1 MKKFVATV
9 ALSFALTTP
18 AFAEGFFIGGD
29 VGITL
34 GYPDRTSDVG
44 NGLLGAGATSAHV
57 SQKVASTAL
66 ALRGGQWMGERF
78 GWELGYDGLGSVDG
92 TWSST
97 GSTTGSYKYS
107 ASAFHLAALGGIPVG
122 RGKIYGK
129 AGIFSGSTKEEASNT
144 IGYHESTTTSS
155 TGLLI
160 GAGYEFSF
168 TEKLAGHVGANLFN
182 GMKFHNFATNTS
194 DTKTLINVA
203 FGVDFKF

>member
-1 MKKFVATV
+1 MKKYITAA
-9 ALSFALTTP
+9 ALSFALVTP

-29 VGITL
+29 VGIAL

-44 NGLLGAGATSAHV
+44 NGLMGAGATSAHV
-57 SQKVASTAL
+57 TQKVASTTL
-66 ALRGGQWMGERF
+66 ALHGGQWINEQF
-78 GWELGYDGLGSVDG
+78 GWEVGYDGLGSVDG

-129 AGIFSGSTKEEASNT
+129 AGAFSASTTEDASNT
-144 IGYHESTTTSS
+144 VGFHSSTTTSS
-155 TGLLI
+155 SGLLI
-160 GAGYEFSF
+160 GAGYSFAF

-182 GMKFHNFATNTS
+182 GVKFHNFATNTS
-194 DTKTLINVA
+194 DSKTLFNVA